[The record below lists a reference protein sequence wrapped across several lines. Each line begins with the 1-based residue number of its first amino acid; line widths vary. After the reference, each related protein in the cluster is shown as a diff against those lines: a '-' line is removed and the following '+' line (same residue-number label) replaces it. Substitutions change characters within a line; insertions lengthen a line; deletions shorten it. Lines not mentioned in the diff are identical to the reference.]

1 MALEAVRGPASRR
14 AWPMSPPTETSGE
27 PPAPSPGHLRRQSGG
42 LPPSARP
49 SADQS
54 SRGMRTALKS
64 APTFPPSRL
73 LGAAAGASDRQPR
86 ADGASASEDAGDQG
100 QDPREAIVLHR
111 ATAASRRSGDG

>member
-1 MALEAVRGPASRR
+1 MALEAVRWLASMR
-14 AWPMSPPTETSGE
+14 AWPISRPPETSGE
-27 PPAPSPGHLRRQSGG
+27 PAGHSPGHLRRQSGG

-73 LGAAAGASDRQPR
+73 LGAAAVASDRQTR
-86 ADGASASEDAGDQG
+86 ADGASASEDAGEHG
-100 QDPREAIVLHR
+100 QDPRAAISLPP
-111 ATAASRRSGDG
+111 G